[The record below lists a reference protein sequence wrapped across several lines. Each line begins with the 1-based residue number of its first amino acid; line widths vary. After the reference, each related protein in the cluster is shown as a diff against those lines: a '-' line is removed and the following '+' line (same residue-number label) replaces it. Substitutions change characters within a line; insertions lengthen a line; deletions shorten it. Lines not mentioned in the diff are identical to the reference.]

1 MSAGLLSALQAAG
14 VRDVRADTTTRA
26 VYSTDASLYRVAP
39 QVVVFPHD
47 TDEVAATLAACRS
60 EGVPVTARGAGTSVA
75 GNAIGPGV
83 VLDFSRYMNQVLSVE
98 TDPVAG
104 GAGRAVVQ
112 PGVVHAALQKQ
123 ATAQGLRFGPDPSSH
138 TRCTIGGMIG
148 NNACGNRALA
158 YGKTSDN
165 TLAMTSLLADG
176 TLLRTASGSAA
187 PSLPMLD
194 DLRGVVGENLATIRT
209 EFGRFGRQ
217 VSGYAA
223 QDLLPEKGFDVN
235 RFLVGSE
242 ATLAICTEATVRLV
256 KDPTYRVLVALG
268 YPDIAAAGDAAP
280 SVLQFAPTAIEGIDQ
295 RVVQTLVERRGPGAV
310 PPLPGGAAWLFVEIS
325 GDDLAE
331 VLDRAGR
338 TAAGSGAVDG
348 TVVSDPATAAAL
360 WRVREDGA
368 GLAGRSPR
376 GRPAHAGWEDAAV
389 PPQQLGNYLR
399 DFDALLLQHD
409 LTGLPYGHF
418 GDGCLH
424 IRIDFPLDH
433 PGGTTGFGEFLDD
446 SAALVAS
453 YGGSFSGEHG
463 DGRARSGLLPKMY
476 SPAAI
481 TLFGSIKRLW
491 DPTGLLNPGVLVDPD
506 APTSQLRIP
515 AARKPLELLALRYP
529 HDGGDFS
536 QAVHRCTGVG
546 KCRADNAG
554 GVMCPSYLATKEE
567 KDSTRGRARALQEM
581 LNGTLVT
588 GGWRAPEV
596 HEALD
601 LCLSCKGCLSDCPTG
616 IDMASYK
623 SEVLHQAYS
632 GRRRPMSHY
641 VLGQLPRWL
650 RLGSRM
656 PRIVNA
662 LLGAGDR
669 VSLAKKLVGVDP
681 RRSLPSVAPH
691 TFRQWAA
698 QEGIATLG
706 ASDAPNQVAL
716 FVDSFTDHFA
726 PQVGQSAVRVLR
738 SAGYEPV
745 LAERNGCCGLTWI
758 STGQL
763 DAAKKILGSLVDDLE
778 PAVAQG
784 IPIVG
789 LEPSCTG
796 VVRSDAAELL
806 GTPAA
811 ASVAAATRTLAE
823 LLTQTPGWEPPS
835 LEGTAVVAQPH
846 CHHHAVMGW
855 SPDASLLAAAGASVT
870 RLSGCC
876 GLAGNFGVEKGHYE
890 VSVAVAEQQLLP
902 ALRDQPDAMLL
913 ADGFSCRTQ
922 ADDLLQRRGIHLAE
936 LLDAAVADDRA
947 QR

>member
-1 MSAGLLSALQAAG
+1 MSEGIVAALRRAG
-14 VRDVRADTTTRA
+14 VRDVRDDVTTRA

-47 TDEVAATLAACRS
+47 ADEVAAAVDACRS
-60 EGVPVTARGAGTSVA
+60 EGVALTARGAGTSVA
-75 GNAIGPGV
+75 GNAVGPGV
-83 VLDFSRYMNQVLSVE
+83 VLDFSRYMNQVLSIS
-98 TDPVAG
+98 DSPVAG
-104 GAGRAVVQ
+104 GAGSAVVQ
-112 PGVVHAALQKQ
+112 PGVVHASLQRQ
-123 ATAQGLRFGPDPSSH
+123 ATALGLRFGPDPSSH
-138 TRCTIGGMIG
+138 TRCTVGGMIG

-165 TLAMTSLLADG
+165 LLAMTSLLADG
-176 TLLRTASGSAA
+176 SVLRTASGSAA
-187 PSLPMLD
+187 PSVPLLD
-194 DLRGVVGENLATIRT
+194 SLRSVVGDDLATIRT

-223 QDLLPEKGFDVN
+223 QELLPENGFDVT

-256 KDPTYRVLVALG
+256 RDPAHRVLVALG

-280 SVLQFAPTAIEGIDQ
+280 AVLDFAPTAIEGIDQ

-325 GDDLAE
+325 GEDRAE
-331 VLDRAGR
+331 VLDRAAR
-338 TAAGSGAVDG
+338 VVAGCGAIEG
-348 TVVSDPATAAAL
+348 AVVSDPAAAAAL

-389 PPQQLGNYLR
+389 PPARLGDYLR
-399 DFDALLLQHD
+399 DFDALLVEHD

-424 IRIDFPLDH
+424 IRIDFPLDL
-433 PGGTTGFGEFLDD
+433 PGGTSAFGRFLDA

-463 DGRARSGLLPKMY
+463 DGRARSGLLPVMY
-476 SPAAI
+476 SPAAVS
-481 TLFGSIKRLW
+481 LFGSIKRLW
-491 DPTGLLNPGVLVDPD
+491 DPAGLLNPGVLVDPA
-506 APTSQLRIP
+506 APTADLRIP

-529 HDGGDFS
+529 HDDGDFS

-546 KCRADNAG
+546 KCRAANAG

-588 GGWRAPEV
+588 GSWRAPEV

-623 SEVLHQAYS
+623 SEVLHQAYA
-632 GRRRPMSHY
+632 GRKRPMSHY
-641 VLGQLPRWL
+641 VLGQLPKWL
-650 RLGSRM
+650 RLGSKM
-656 PRIVNA
+656 PRVVNA
-662 LLGAGDR
+662 LLGAGDK
-669 VSLAKKLVGVDP
+669 VSLAKKAVGVDP
-681 RRSLPSVAPH
+681 RRSLPAVAPQ

-698 QEGIATLG
+698 AEGIGTLG
-706 ASDAPNQVAL
+706 SSPAPNQVAL

-726 PQVGQSAVRVLR
+726 PQVGQAAVRVLR

-745 LAERNGCCGLTWI
+745 LTSRNGCCGLTWI

-763 DAAKKILGSLVDDLE
+763 DAARDILGSLVDDFE

-796 VVRSDAAELL
+796 VVRSDGAELL

-811 ASVAAATRTLAE
+811 AAVADATRTLAE
-823 LLTQTPGWEPPS
+823 LLTDTPGWTPPS
-835 LEGTAVVAQPH
+835 LAGTSVVAQPH

-855 SPDASLLAAAGASVT
+855 SPDARLLAEAGATVT

-902 ALRDQPDAMLL
+902 ALRDQPDAILL

-922 ADDLLQRRGIHLAE
+922 ADDLLDRQGIHLAE
-936 LLDAAVADDRA
+936 LLDPGVAEDG
-947 QR
+947 